1 MYAVPASFDGFG
13 LGEPGSTGGC
23 DGEHCDR
30 GSTRA
35 IATPQ
40 TQRSRERTET
50 GWTNGATHE
59 GSTHQGFMP
68 VTIQMI
74 LGAHESNRNRDGG
87 ARDTLNING
96 WEVSGFTLVAQ
107 LESVTVE
114 SDILKRII
122 LNDASG
128 RISVKVYHDP
138 HLMTDEDELL
148 SIGKYVRVF
157 GTLGS
162 SEEQIQPTCHVVRRV
177 DDNSEIPSH
186 WIEVAH
192 TSLKLKRKA
201 PAMLTAQHT
210 HTQKSKYNADNKINE
225 QVDTT
230 MLSASAAQPA

>member
-1 MYAVPASFDGFG
+1 MYAAPASLDGFG

-40 TQRSRERTET
+40 TQRGRESMGT
-50 GWTNGATHE
+50 GGTNGATHDE
-59 GSTHQGFMP
+59 STHQGFMP

-122 LNDASG
+122 LNDAIG

-157 GTLGS
+157 GTLAP
-162 SEEQIQPTCHVVRRV
+162 SEEQIQPTCHVVKRV
-177 DDNSEIPSH
+177 QDNSEIPTH

-192 TSLKLKRKA
+192 TSLTLKRKA

-230 MLSASAAQPA
+230 MQSASAAQPA

>member
-1 MYAVPASFDGFG
+1 M
-13 LGEPGSTGGC
+13 
-23 DGEHCDR
+23 
-30 GSTRA
+30 
-35 IATPQ
+35 
-40 TQRSRERTET
+40 
-50 GWTNGATHE
+50 
-59 GSTHQGFMP
+59 
-68 VTIQMI
+68 
-74 LGAHESNRNRDGG
+74 
-87 ARDTLNING
+87 NING

-114 SDILKRII
+114 SDILKRMI

-138 HLMTDEDELL
+138 HLMTDEDELP
-148 SIGKYVRVF
+148 SIGEYVRVF

-162 SEEQIQPTCHVVRRV
+162 SEEQVQPTCHVVRRV

-192 TSLKLKRKA
+192 TYLKLKKKA

-210 HTQKSKYNADNKINE
+210 HTQKSKYNAGNKINE

>member
-1 MYAVPASFDGFG
+1 
-13 LGEPGSTGGC
+13 
-23 DGEHCDR
+23 
-30 GSTRA
+30 
-35 IATPQ
+35 
-40 TQRSRERTET
+40 
-50 GWTNGATHE
+50 
-59 GSTHQGFMP
+59 MP
-68 VTIQMI
+68 VTIRMI
-74 LGAHESNRNRDGG
+74 LDAHEITRNRPGG
-87 ARDTLNING
+87 AADTLSING
-96 WEVSGFTLVAQ
+96 REVSSFTLVAQ
-107 LESVTVE
+107 LESETDE

-157 GTLGS
+157 GTLAP

-177 DDNSEIPSH
+177 EDNSEIPSH

-192 TSLKLKRKA
+192 TSLTLKRKA

-230 MLSASAAQPA
+230 MQSASAAQPA